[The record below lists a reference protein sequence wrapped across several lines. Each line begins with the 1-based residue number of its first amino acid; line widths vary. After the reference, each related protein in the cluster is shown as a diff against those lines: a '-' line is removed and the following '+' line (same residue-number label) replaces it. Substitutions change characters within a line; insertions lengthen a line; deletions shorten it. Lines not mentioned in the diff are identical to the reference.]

1 MQQYIRQFPV
11 ELSNTWIS
19 NKTSK
24 KNRLIIKKGQEN
36 IILKIED
43 VLFFYTDNSIVYLLD
58 KYGYKYIYD
67 HNLTS
72 LESWLDIE
80 MFFRANRKYLVN
92 INYIKSYKA
101 FEKVK
106 LIIDLT
112 VPGIEHRIIISQETA
127 PFFKKWI
134 SGN

>member
-1 MQQYIRQFPV
+1 MQEYNRQFPV

-19 NKTSK
+19 NKTAK

-36 IILKIED
+36 LILKIED

-58 KYGYKYIYD
+58 KHGYKYIYES
-67 HNLTS
+67 NLTA
-72 LESWLDIE
+72 LESCLDIE

-106 LIIDLT
+106 LMVDLT
-112 VPGIEHRIIISQETA
+112 VPGIEHRVIISQETA
-127 PFFKKWI
+127 PLFKKWI
-134 SGN
+134 LGN